1 MLELDG
7 IEGGKNIA
15 QLIMRGRPITK
26 WPKPAQQVELLFA
39 KQRNIDEGL
48 GSGQHCKQTHQQ
60 HLVERI
66 DHLAGLPRVR
76 QILEV
81 TQKNN
86 RLAKRREPRRRFH
99 RILRIANQRI
109 TTDSA
114 LQAFITNF
122 FTRLPW

>member
-7 IEGGKNIA
+7 VEGGKNVA
-15 QLIMRGRPITK
+15 QLIVRGGAVAER
-26 WPKPAQQVELLFA
+26 PKPAQKVKLLLA

-48 GSGQHCKQTHQQ
+48 GSGQHREQTQQQ
-60 HLVERI
+60 HLGERI
-66 DHLAGLPRVR
+66 DHLAGLARVR

-86 RLAKRREPRRRFH
+86 RLAERPKASRRHFH

-114 LQAFITNF
+114 LQPFVTSF
-122 FTRLPW
+122 FTRL